1 MFQTTT
7 LGFSQKFVQ
16 NLSAKWSL
24 DDQPWS
30 NWCRGLSEKLLYS
43 FTLLFFKDCL
53 CDDKK
58 KAILLQGMK
67 NVLDLSVRGVEGE
80 VSVFIFGLAD
90 KDKSF
95 VLALL

>member
-1 MFQTTT
+1 
-7 LGFSQKFVQ
+7 
-16 NLSAKWSL
+16 
-24 DDQPWS
+24 
-30 NWCRGLSEKLLYS
+30 
-43 FTLLFFKDCL
+43 
-53 CDDKK
+53 
-58 KAILLQGMK
+58 MK